1 MSLPDAVA
9 IELARS
15 SGSTRIP
22 PVRVRLLAAAFVF
35 AAAMPAAAQTTA
47 KPLSPGESLFQA
59 QCGFCHGR
67 DATGGAS
74 GPDLTDSALV
84 AEDRGGNKIGPAIRS
99 GRPER
104 GMPGFPL
111 SDPDL
116 KAVIDYIKG
125 RKAAVDKNPGR
136 RRRVTIAD
144 LSTGS
149 AEAGLAYFNGAGG
162 CASCHSPTGDLAGV
176 GGRYRGLGLLMRFL
190 YPSGGNAAQ
199 LPGDKPR
206 PNPVTVT
213 VTLPPSANATGGK
226 PSGETVT
233 GSLVFRDEF
242 TIALRDADG
251 WFRSWPQSAVKVAI
265 KDPLQA
271 HADQLGKYT
280 DADVHNLFAY
290 LQTLVK

>member
-1 MSLPDAVA
+1 VW
-9 IELARS
+9 
-15 SGSTRIP
+15 
-22 PVRVRLLAAAFVF
+22 LLASAIVF
-35 AAAMPAAAQTTA
+35 TGAMPAVAQTTA
-47 KPLSPGESLFQA
+47 KPVSPGESLFQA

-84 AEDRGGNKIGPAIRS
+84 AEDRGGNKIGPVIRT

-104 GMPGFPL
+104 GMPGFPF

-116 KAVIDYIKG
+116 KAVVDYIKG

-136 RRRVTIAD
+136 RRRVTIDD
-144 LSTGS
+144 LSTGN

-162 CASCHSPTGDLAGV
+162 CATCHSPTGDLAGV

-190 YPSGGNAAQ
+190 YPSGGNATQ

-206 PNPVTVT
+206 QNPVTVT
-213 VTLPPSANATGGK
+213 VTLP
-226 PSGETVT
+226 SGQTVS
-233 GSLVFRDEF
+233 GPLVFRDEF

-251 WFRSWPQSAVKVAI
+251 WFRSWPQSTVRVAI

-280 DADVHNLFAY
+280 DDDVHNLFAY

>member
-1 MSLPDAVA
+1 MQ
-9 IELARS
+9 
-15 SGSTRIP
+15 RI
-22 PVRVRLLAAAFVF
+22 LTACLLWLAAAPVSGQTR
-35 AAAMPAAAQTTA
+35 AAAV
-47 KPLSPGESLFQA
+47 SPGETLFQA

-74 GPDLTDSALV
+74 GPDLTDSELV
-84 AEDRGGNKIGPAIRS
+84 AQDRNGDKLGPVIRT

-116 KAVIDYIKG
+116 KSVIDFIHA

-144 LSTGS
+144 LSTGN
-149 AEAGLAYFNGAGG
+149 ADAGRAYFNGAGG
-162 CASCHSPTGDLAGV
+162 CAACHSPTGDLASV
-176 GGRYRGLGLLMRFL
+176 GARYRGLGLLMRFL
-190 YPSGGNAAQ
+190 YPTAGNATQ
-199 LPGDKPR
+199 LPGEPR
-206 PNPVTVT
+206 QNPVTVT
-213 VTLPPSANATGGK
+213 VTLPT
-226 PSGETVT
+226 GETVT
-233 GSLVFRDEF
+233 GPLVFRDEF

-251 WFRSWPQSAVKVAI
+251 WFRSWPQSAVKVSV
-265 KDPLQA
+265 KDPVQA

-280 DADVHNLFAY
+280 DDDVHNLFAY